1 MTSNFQLTDR
11 ADNIKIL
18 TFDRQDNKM
27 NILSSVVLLELEKIL
42 DDLTNDNTCRGLVF
56 VSGKKSQF
64 IVGADIKEIDAMS
77 TPEEAIRSCQQMEKI
92 ISKLASCSFPTVSA
106 VHGPCLG
113 GGLELIL
120 CCTYRIASDSS
131 LTKFAAPEIKLG
143 LIPGAGGTQRLPRLI
158 GISAGLDMILT
169 GRNYPSKKAAGVGL
183 VDAVVPET
191 VLLDVACQYAL
202 KNGGKKRPTH
212 LKKLVPQL
220 VLEKN
225 ALGRKIVAR
234 KAREEI
240 TKNTKGFYP
249 AAYKALEAVVDG
261 LEMPLAKGLLLE
273 ANLFSQLVCTREC
286 QSLIHLFE
294 ATTSLKKNPYLDKG
308 RAKFGEQGIDQIGV
322 IGAGFM
328 GSGLTTL
335 TVDRGCNVLVSDP
348 DSKAVAKLLQ
358 HASSYFLKK
367 VKRRRL
373 KKFQHPHKLAMI
385 SPATTTVGFNTCD
398 LIIEAVYED
407 LDLKRRILAE
417 LEQQI
422 ADDRIFAS
430 NTSALPISE
439 IAEGA
444 KHPQRVIGMHFFS
457 PVEKMPLL
465 EIVVTSKTAPWVIS
479 RAVEFGQMLG
489 KQVIIVQ
496 DRPGFYTTRV
506 LAFFLGEALK
516 ILAEGCPI
524 ADIDQAL
531 TDFGFPVGPM
541 TLIDEVGIDI
551 GLHVL
556 ETLNKQQML
565 DKPDYL
571 DRLIEQGYLGRKSG
585 KGFYRYRDGKKLA
598 VDDNIYS
605 IIKPQKT
612 FPPANEARDLI
623 TDRCLLLFV
632 NEAVKCLDEQIVDSA
647 LAGDVGAVFGLGF
660 PPFWGGPF
668 KYIDHVGCRSI
679 VQNLNILRDKH
690 GERFTP
696 APRLLKMAD
705 DGEKFFS
712 SND

>member
-1 MTSNFQLTDR
+1 MNFQLTDR
-11 ADNIKIL
+11 EDKVKVL

-27 NILSSVVLLELEKIL
+27 NILSSAVLLELEKIL
-42 DDLTNDNTCRGLVF
+42 DDLANDDSCRGLVF
-56 VSGKKSQF
+56 ISGKTDQF
-64 IVGADIKEIDAMS
+64 IVGADINEIDNMS
-77 TPEEAIRSCQQMEKI
+77 TPEEAIRCCQQMEKI
-92 ISKLASCSFPTVSA
+92 ISKLASFSFPTVSA
-106 VHGPCLG
+106 VHGQCLG

-120 CCTYRIASDSS
+120 CCTYRIASDSL

-158 GISAGLDMILT
+158 GIIAGLDMILT
-169 GRNYPSKKAAGVGL
+169 GRNYLSKKAVRVGL
-183 VDAVVPET
+183 VDAVVPQSI
-191 VLLDVACQYAL
+191 LLDVACQYAL
-202 KNGGKKRPTH
+202 KSGGKKRSPH
-212 LKKLVPQL
+212 LIKKLVPQL

-225 ALGRKIVAR
+225 VLGRKMVAR
-234 KAREEI
+234 KAREGV
-240 TKNTKGFYP
+240 TKKTKGFYP

-286 QSLIHLFE
+286 QSLIHLFK
-294 ATTSLKKNPYLDKG
+294 ATTNLKKNPHLDKG
-308 RAKFGEQGIDQIGV
+308 QAKFGERGIEQIGV

-335 TVDRGCNVLVSDP
+335 TVDRGCNVLISDP
-348 DSKAVAKLLQ
+348 DTKAIAKLLQ
-358 HASSYFLKK
+358 HASSYFSKQ
-367 VKRRRL
+367 VQRRRL
-373 KKFQHPHKLAMI
+373 KKFQHPQKLAMI
-385 SPATTTVGFNTCD
+385 SPATTIVGFNTCD
-398 LIIEAVYED
+398 LVIEAVYED
-407 LDLKRRILAE
+407 LELKRQLVAE
-417 LEQQI
+417 FERRV

-430 NTSALPISE
+430 NTSALPISK

-444 KHPQRVIGMHFFS
+444 QHPERIIGMHFFS

-465 EIVVTSKTAPWVIS
+465 EIVVTKKTAPWVIS
-479 RAVEFGQMLG
+479 RAVEFGQMLN

-506 LAFFLGEALK
+506 LAFFLSEALK
-516 ILAEGCPI
+516 VLAEGCPI
-524 ADIDQAL
+524 EDIDQAL

-556 ETLNKQQML
+556 ETLAKQQML

-585 KGFYRYRDGKKLA
+585 KGFYRYRDGKKLTA
-598 VDDNIYS
+598 DDNIYS
-605 IIKPQKT
+605 IIKPQDT
-612 FPPANEARDLI
+612 FPSANEARDLI

-632 NEAVKCLDEQIVDSA
+632 NEAVKCLDEQIIDSA

-668 KYIDHVGCRSI
+668 KYIDHVGCQSI

-705 DGEKFFS
+705 HSEKFFPN
-712 SND
+712 ND

>member
-1 MTSNFQLTDR
+1 MNFQLTDR
-11 ADNIKIL
+11 QDRVKVL

-27 NILSSVVLLELEKIL
+27 NILSSAVLLELEKIL
-42 DDLTNDNTCRGLVF
+42 DDLANDDTCRGLVF
-56 VSGKKSQF
+56 ISGKDNQF
-64 IVGADIKEIDAMS
+64 IVGADINEIDNMS
-77 TPEEAIRSCQQMEKI
+77 TPEEAVRSCQQMEKI
-92 ISKLASCSFPTVSA
+92 ISKLANFSFPTVSA
-106 VHGPCLG
+106 VHGQCLG

-120 CCTYRIASDSS
+120 CCTYRIASDS
-131 LTKFAAPEIKLG
+131 LATKFAAPEIKLG

-158 GISAGLDMILT
+158 GIIAGLDMILT
-169 GRNYPSKKAAGVGL
+169 GRNYLSKKAAQVGL
-183 VDAVVPET
+183 IDAIVPEAI
-191 VLLDVACQYAL
+191 LLDVACQYAL

-212 LKKLVPQL
+212 LKKLVPQF

-225 ALGRKIVAR
+225 ALGRKVVAR
-234 KAREEI
+234 KAREGV
-240 TKNTKGFYP
+240 TKKTKGFYP

-261 LEMPLAKGLLLE
+261 LEMPLAKGLVLE

-286 QSLIHLFE
+286 QSLIHLFK
-294 ATTSLKKNPYLDKG
+294 ATTNLKKNPHLDKG
-308 RAKFGEQGIDQIGV
+308 RAKFGEQGIQQIGI

-335 TVDRGCNVLVSDP
+335 TVDRGCNVLISDP
-348 DSKAVAKLLQ
+348 DTKAVGKLLR
-358 HASSYFLKK
+358 HASSYFSKQ
-367 VKRRRL
+367 VQRRRL
-373 KKFQHPHKLAMI
+373 KKFQHPQKLAMI
-385 SPATTTVGFNTCD
+385 SPATTIVGFNTCD
-398 LIIEAVYED
+398 LVIEAVYEN
-407 LDLKRRILAE
+407 LELKRQIVAE
-417 LEQQI
+417 FERRVT
-422 ADDRIFAS
+422 DDRIFAS

-444 KHPQRVIGMHFFS
+444 QHPERIIGMHFFS

-465 EIVVTSKTAPWVIS
+465 EIVVTKKTAPWVIS

-506 LAFFLGEALK
+506 LAFFLSEALK
-516 ILAEGCPI
+516 VLAEGCPI
-524 ADIDQAL
+524 EDIDQAL

-556 ETLNKQQML
+556 ETLSNQQML

-585 KGFYRYRDGKKLA
+585 KGFYRYRHDKKLA

-605 IIKPQKT
+605 IIKPQDT

-632 NEAVKCLDEQIVDSA
+632 NEAVKCLDEQIVSSA
-647 LAGDVGAVFGLGF
+647 MAGDVGAVFGLGF

-668 KYIDHVGCRSI
+668 KYIDHVGCQSI

-696 APRLLKMAD
+696 APRLLKMAER
-705 DGEKFFS
+705 GEKFFP
-712 SND
+712 NHD

>member
-1 MTSNFQLTDR
+1 MTNNFQLTDR
-11 ADNIKIL
+11 EDNLKIL

-27 NILSSVVLLELEKIL
+27 NVLSSAVLLELEKIL
-42 DDLTNDNTCRGLVF
+42 DDLANDDSCRGLIF
-56 VSGKKSQF
+56 TSGKDQQF
-64 IVGADIKEIDAMS
+64 IVGADINEIDAMS
-77 TPEEAIRSCQQMEKI
+77 TPEEAVRSCQQMEKI
-92 ISKLASCSFPTVSA
+92 INKLSTFSFPTVSA
-106 VHGPCLG
+106 VDGQCLG

-120 CCTYRIASDSS
+120 CCTYRVASDSAA
-131 LTKFAAPEIKLG
+131 TKFAAPEIKLG

-169 GRNYPSKKAAGVGL
+169 GRNYPSKKAARVGL
-183 VDAVVPET
+183 VDAVVPAAI
-191 VLLDVACQYAL
+191 LLDVACQYAL
-202 KNGGKKRPTH
+202 KDGGKKRPTSR
-212 LKKLVPQL
+212 KKLAPRV
-220 VLEKN
+220 VLEKT
-225 ALGRKIVAR
+225 ALGRKIIAR
-234 KAREEI
+234 KAREEV

-249 AAYKALEAVVDG
+249 AAYKALEAVFDG
-261 LEMPLAKGLLLE
+261 LEKPVAEGLVLE

-286 QSLIHLFE
+286 QSLIHLFK
-294 ATTSLKKNPYLDKG
+294 ATTKLKKNIYLDKG
-308 RAKFGEQGIDQIGV
+308 RAKFGEQGIQQIGV

-328 GSGLTTL
+328 GSGLATL
-335 TVDRGCNVLVSDP
+335 TVDRGCRVLIAEP
-348 DSKAVAKLLQ
+348 NTEAIAKLLR
-358 HASSYFLKK
+358 HASNYFSKQ
-367 VKRRRL
+367 VQRRRL
-373 KKFQHPHKLAMI
+373 KKFQHSQKLAMI
-385 SPATTTVGFNTCD
+385 SPATTIVGFNTCD
-398 LIIEAVYED
+398 LVIEAVYED
-407 LDLKRRILAE
+407 LDLKRRLLAE
-417 LEQQI
+417 FEQRT

-439 IAEGA
+439 IADSA
-444 KHPQRVIGMHFFS
+444 QHPERVIGMHFFS

-465 EIVVTSKTAPWVIS
+465 EIVVTPKTAPWVIS

-496 DRPGFYTTRV
+496 DQPGFYTTRI
-506 LAFFLGEALK
+506 LAFFLGEALR

-524 ADIDQAL
+524 EDIDRAL

-551 GLHVL
+551 GQHVL
-556 ETLNKQQML
+556 ETLSKQQML

-598 VDDNIYS
+598 VDDNIYR
-605 IIKPQKT
+605 IIKPQNT

-623 TDRCLLLFV
+623 TDRCLLLFI
-632 NEAVKCLDEQIVDSA
+632 NEAVKCLEQQIIDSA

-668 KYIDHVGCRSI
+668 KYIDHVSCQSI

-690 GERFTP
+690 GERFAP
-696 APRLLKMAD
+696 APRLLQMAER
-705 DGEKFFS
+705 GEKFFP
-712 SND
+712 DHD